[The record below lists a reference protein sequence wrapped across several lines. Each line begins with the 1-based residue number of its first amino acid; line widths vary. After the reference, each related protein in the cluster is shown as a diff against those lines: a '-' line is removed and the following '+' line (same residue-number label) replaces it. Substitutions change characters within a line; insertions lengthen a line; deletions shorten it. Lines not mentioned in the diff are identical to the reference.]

1 VPALTRILKYFLD
14 RADAEA
20 AKKGGGDPTIVA
32 EMLREA
38 RATAAQLAPF
48 QSPRLSAVAVGP
60 VRTMTVIVEG
70 GLPPRNT
77 GIESPTLPAPTR
89 GAVNGPDDS
98 TTPT

>member
-20 AKKGGGDPTIVA
+20 AKEGGGNPTIVA

-60 VRTMTVIVEG
+60 ARTMTVIVKG

-77 GIESPTLPAPTR
+77 AIEAPALPAPP
-89 GAVNGPDDS
+89 GGVAAGPDGS
-98 TTPT
+98 TTPD